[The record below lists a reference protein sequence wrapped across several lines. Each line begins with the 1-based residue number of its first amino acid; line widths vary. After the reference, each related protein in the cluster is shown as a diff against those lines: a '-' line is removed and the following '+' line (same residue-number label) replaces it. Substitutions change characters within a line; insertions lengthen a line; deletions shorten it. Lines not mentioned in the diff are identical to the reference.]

1 MSPLRSSQ
9 STRIPFQ
16 KSVNKIESHTTSIA
30 AQKQPSKRQDASST
44 FDSAEN
50 LVRWTTSHL
59 RRPKSRRAL
68 ARPMEVKGRSKNE
81 DVMPDEVGAQSSET
95 SLSSSVTSTHSMT
108 TDQSHTSIEEVT
120 DTSEPEFHDFPSR
133 EMTPPPFFYPVPQDM
148 VPQVAQTAGMASG
161 YATPS
166 ISLPANASTLTE
178 FRSLSRR
185 ASGVGHSPLRMT
197 MTGIPSLSG
206 TSMKLDDSSGV
217 SIPMASTSSSLQGL
231 EVPTAQEEVRSP
243 GSLTH
248 IHEEGLRPHRY
259 PNSLSVSTRF
269 DEHGSGDSIL
279 NDTVPPT
286 PTQIMS
292 RRSSMLGAPTLWM
305 TSTCDVVSGTATP
318 RLWRSQLN
326 SPTVLPSPTARWA
339 PYGPERSAVEESAGD
354 SLTTTPRRLD
364 FFAGAHKQGTTSA
377 AASANKAP
385 TALGLLGS
393 VPENKPPLWMRRNQ
407 DQGLLRLQVDPLGLS
422 KQIGASSLTDDMLLH
437 ANDILH
443 GVAMEQ
449 ERSMLK
455 QERGNKMLLH
465 AASRSSLSF
474 LEDMPREGEEE
485 LPPYQCTVHMEG
497 YLPCKMENRTA
508 DTGMARGWDSMYFVV
523 HGTALYMYKTN
534 VSLFYRPNLTPTH
547 AWNLDNSEGVL
558 VHKHPCNAEDVP
570 DDNHAAADELS
581 MSLEERV
588 KQGIELGRSFAS
600 YDASSDAPRVPS
612 QEERTRFADMLEKH
626 HFHTYSMDGAQC
638 GYAADYTKRPCV
650 IRIKVANNQFLIQT
664 RNNHHLVDWIEAL
677 QGSTNVSTD
686 LDCRRMPKFVTL
698 PRRRRHRRDTEAMVI
713 RDPADTPR
721 ARSSGGAQPS
731 TLSHHAEAA
740 AMRGSAI
747 AT

>member
-1 MSPLRSSQ
+1 MSVLRSSQ

-16 KSVNKIESHTTSIA
+16 KSVNKSENHTTSTA

-59 RRPKSRRAL
+59 RRPKSRSAL
-68 ARPMEVKGRSKNE
+68 ARPMEVKNRSRNE
-81 DVMPDEVGAQSSET
+81 DVVPEEANTQNSES

-120 DTSEPEFHDFPSR
+120 DTSESEFHDSPSR
-133 EMTPPPFFYPVPQDM
+133 EMSPPPFFYPVPQDM
-148 VPQVAQTAGMASG
+148 VPQVAQTAGIASG

-166 ISLPANASTLTE
+166 ISLPASASTLTE

-185 ASGVGHSPLRMT
+185 GSGVGHSPLRIS
-197 MTGIPSLSG
+197 GIAPSSG
-206 TSMKLDDSSGV
+206 APIKLDDSTGL
-217 SIPMASTSSSLQGL
+217 SIPMASTSSSHQGL
-231 EVPTAQEEVRSP
+231 EVPTVQEQERSP
-243 GSLTH
+243 GSLTR
-248 IHEEGLRPHRY
+248 IREEGPQPHDHSS
-259 PNSLSVSTRF
+259 SLSVSTRF

-292 RRSSMLGAPTLWM
+292 HRSSMLGAPTLWM

-326 SPTVLPSPTARWA
+326 SPTVLPSPTARRA
-339 PYGPERSAVEESAGD
+339 PYGPERSVVEESPGD

-364 FFAGAHKQGTTSA
+364 SFAGAHKQGTTLA
-377 AASANKAP
+377 AVSANKSP
-385 TALGLLGS
+385 NTLGLLGS
-393 VPENKPPLWMRRNQ
+393 MPDNKPPLWMRRNQ
-407 DQGLLRLQVDPLGLS
+407 GQGLLRLQVDSSGLS
-422 KQIGASSLTDDMLLH
+422 KQIGTSSLTHDMLLH
-437 ANDILH
+437 ANNILH

-449 ERSMLK
+449 ERSMMK
-455 QERGNKMLLH
+455 HERGNKLLLH
-465 AASRSSLSF
+465 DASRSSLSF
-474 LEDMPREGEEE
+474 AEDMPREGEEE

-534 VSLFYRPNLTPTH
+534 VSLFYRPNMTPTH
-547 AWNLDNSEGVL
+547 AWNLNNSEGVL
-558 VHKHPCNAEDVP
+558 VHKQPCNAEDVL
-570 DDNHAAADELS
+570 DDNHVAVDELS

-600 YDASSDAPRVPS
+600 YQAPSHAPRVPN
-612 QEERTRFADMLEKH
+612 QEERTRFVDMLEKH

-686 LDCRRMPKFVTL
+686 LDCRPMPKFVTL

-713 RDPADTPR
+713 RDPEDTSR
-721 ARSSGGAQPS
+721 ARSSAGTQPS
-731 TLSHHAEAA
+731 TLPHRAEPVT
-740 AMRGSAI
+740 MRTSAI

>member
-1 MSPLRSSQ
+1 MSVLRSSQ

-16 KSVNKIESHTTSIA
+16 KSVNKSENHTNSTA
-30 AQKQPSKRQDASST
+30 AKKQPSKRQDASST

-59 RRPKSRRAL
+59 RRPKSRSAL
-68 ARPMEVKGRSKNE
+68 ARPMEVKSRSRNE
-81 DVMPDEVGAQSSET
+81 DVVPEEANTQNSES

-120 DTSEPEFHDFPSR
+120 DTSESEFHDSPSR
-133 EMTPPPFFYPVPQDM
+133 EMSPPPFFYPVPQDM
-148 VPQVAQTAGMASG
+148 VPQVAQTAGIASG

-166 ISLPANASTLTE
+166 ISLPASASTLTE

-185 ASGVGHSPLRMT
+185 ASGVGHSPLRMS
-197 MTGIPSLSG
+197 GIAPSSG
-206 TSMKLDDSSGV
+206 APIKLDDSTGL
-217 SIPMASTSSSLQGL
+217 SIPMASTSSSHQGL
-231 EVPTAQEEVRSP
+231 EVPTVQEQERSP
-243 GSLTH
+243 GSLTR
-248 IHEEGLRPHRY
+248 IREEGPQPHDHSS
-259 PNSLSVSTRF
+259 SLSVSTRF
-269 DEHGSGDSIL
+269 DEHGSGDSNL

-292 RRSSMLGAPTLWM
+292 HRSSMLGAPTLWM

-326 SPTVLPSPTARWA
+326 SPTVLPSPTARRA
-339 PYGPERSAVEESAGD
+339 PYGPERSVVEESPGD

-364 FFAGAHKQGTTSA
+364 SFAGAHKQGTTLA
-377 AASANKAP
+377 AVSANKSP
-385 TALGLLGS
+385 NTLGLLGS
-393 VPENKPPLWMRRNQ
+393 MPDNKPPLWMRRNQ
-407 DQGLLRLQVDPLGLS
+407 GQGLLRLQVDPSELS
-422 KQIGASSLTDDMLLH
+422 KQIGTSSLTHDMLLH
-437 ANDILH
+437 ANNILH

-449 ERSMLK
+449 ERSMMK
-455 QERGNKMLLH
+455 HERGNKLLLH
-465 AASRSSLSF
+465 DASRSSLSF
-474 LEDMPREGEEE
+474 SEDMPREGEEE

-534 VSLFYRPNLTPTH
+534 VSLFYRPDMTPTH
-547 AWNLDNSEGVL
+547 AWNLNNSEGVL
-558 VHKHPCNAEDVP
+558 VHKQPCNAEDVL
-570 DDNHAAADELS
+570 DDNHVAVDELS

-600 YDASSDAPRVPS
+600 YQAPSHAPRVPN
-612 QEERTRFADMLEKH
+612 QEERTRFVDMLEKH

-686 LDCRRMPKFVTL
+686 LDCRPMPKFVTL

-713 RDPADTPR
+713 RDPEDTSR
-721 ARSSGGAQPS
+721 ARSSAGTQPS
-731 TLSHHAEAA
+731 TLPHRAEPVT
-740 AMRGSAI
+740 MRTSAI

>member
-1 MSPLRSSQ
+1 MSVLRSSQ

-16 KSVNKIESHTTSIA
+16 KSVNKSENHTTSTA

-59 RRPKSRRAL
+59 RRPKSRSAL
-68 ARPMEVKGRSKNE
+68 ARPMEVKNRSRNE
-81 DVMPDEVGAQSSET
+81 DVVPEEANTQNSES

-120 DTSEPEFHDFPSR
+120 DTSESEFHDSPSR
-133 EMTPPPFFYPVPQDM
+133 EMSPPPFFYPVPQDM
-148 VPQVAQTAGMASG
+148 VPQVAQTAGIASG

-166 ISLPANASTLTE
+166 ISLPASASTLTE
-178 FRSLSRR
+178 FLSLSRR
-185 ASGVGHSPLRMT
+185 GSGVGHSPLRMS
-197 MTGIPSLSG
+197 GIAPSSG
-206 TSMKLDDSSGV
+206 TPIKLDDSTGL

-231 EVPTAQEEVRSP
+231 EVPTVQGQERSP
-243 GSLTH
+243 GSLTR
-248 IHEEGLRPHRY
+248 IRDEGPQPHDHSS
-259 PNSLSVSTRF
+259 SLSVSTRF

-292 RRSSMLGAPTLWM
+292 QRSSMLGAPTLWM

-326 SPTVLPSPTARWA
+326 SPTVLPSPTARRA
-339 PYGPERSAVEESAGD
+339 PYGPERSVAEESPGD
-354 SLTTTPRRLD
+354 SLTSTPRRLD
-364 FFAGAHKQGTTSA
+364 SFAGAHKQGTTSVA
-377 AASANKAP
+377 VSANKAP
-385 TALGLLGS
+385 NTLGLLGS
-393 VPENKPPLWMRRNQ
+393 MPDNKPPLWMRRNQ
-407 DQGLLRLQVDPLGLS
+407 GQGLLRLQVEPSGLS
-422 KQIGASSLTDDMLLH
+422 KEIGTSSLTDDMLLH
-437 ANDILH
+437 ANNILH
-443 GVAMEQ
+443 GVAQEQ
-449 ERSMLK
+449 ERSMMK
-455 QERGNKMLLH
+455 HERGNKMLLH
-465 AASRSSLSF
+465 DASRSSLSF
-474 LEDMPREGEEE
+474 SEDMPKEGEEE

-534 VSLFYRPNLTPTH
+534 VSLFYRPNMTPTH
-547 AWNLDNSEGVL
+547 AWNLNNSEGVL
-558 VHKHPCNAEDVP
+558 VHKQPCNAEDVL
-570 DDNHAAADELS
+570 DDNHVAVDELS
-581 MSLEERV
+581 MSLEECV

-600 YDASSDAPRVPS
+600 YQAPSHAPRVPN
-612 QEERTRFADMLEKH
+612 QEERTRFVDMLEKH

-686 LDCRRMPKFVTL
+686 LDCRPMPKFVTL

-713 RDPADTPR
+713 RDPEDTSR
-721 ARSSGGAQPS
+721 ARSSAGTQPS
-731 TLSHHAEAA
+731 TLPHRAEPVT
-740 AMRGSAI
+740 MRTSAI

>member
-1 MSPLRSSQ
+1 MSVLRSSQ

-16 KSVNKIESHTTSIA
+16 KSVNKSENHTTSTA

-59 RRPKSRRAL
+59 RRPKSRSAL
-68 ARPMEVKGRSKNE
+68 ARPMEVKNRSRNE
-81 DVMPDEVGAQSSET
+81 DVVPEEANTQNSES

-120 DTSEPEFHDFPSR
+120 DTSESEFHDSPSR
-133 EMTPPPFFYPVPQDM
+133 EMSPPPFFYPVPQDM
-148 VPQVAQTAGMASG
+148 VPQVAQTAGIASG

-166 ISLPANASTLTE
+166 ISLPASASTLTE

-185 ASGVGHSPLRMT
+185 ASGVGHSPLRMS
-197 MTGIPSLSG
+197 GIAPSSG
-206 TSMKLDDSSGV
+206 TPIKLDDSTGL

-231 EVPTAQEEVRSP
+231 EVPTVQGQERSP
-243 GSLTH
+243 GSLTR
-248 IHEEGLRPHRY
+248 IREEGPQPHDY
-259 PNSLSVSTRF
+259 SSSLSVSTRF

-292 RRSSMLGAPTLWM
+292 QRSSMLGAPTLWM

-326 SPTVLPSPTARWA
+326 SPTVLPSPTARRA
-339 PYGPERSAVEESAGD
+339 PYGPERSVAEESPGD
-354 SLTTTPRRLD
+354 SLTSTPRRLD
-364 FFAGAHKQGTTSA
+364 SFAGAHKQGTTSVA
-377 AASANKAP
+377 VSANKSP
-385 TALGLLGS
+385 NTLGLLGS
-393 VPENKPPLWMRRNQ
+393 MPDNKPPLWMRRNQ
-407 DQGLLRLQVDPLGLS
+407 GQGLLRLQVDSSGLS
-422 KQIGASSLTDDMLLH
+422 KQIGTSSLTHDMLLH
-437 ANDILH
+437 ANNILH

-449 ERSMLK
+449 ERSMMK
-455 QERGNKMLLH
+455 HERGNKLLLH
-465 AASRSSLSF
+465 DASRSSLSF
-474 LEDMPREGEEE
+474 AEDMPREGEEE

-534 VSLFYRPNLTPTH
+534 VSLFYRPNMTPTH
-547 AWNLDNSEGVL
+547 AWNLNNSEGVL
-558 VHKHPCNAEDVP
+558 VHKQPCNAEDVL
-570 DDNHAAADELS
+570 DDNHVAVDELS

-600 YDASSDAPRVPS
+600 YQAPTHAPRVPN
-612 QEERTRFADMLEKH
+612 QEERTRFVDMLEKH

-686 LDCRRMPKFVTL
+686 LDCRPMPKFVTL

-713 RDPADTPR
+713 RDPEDTSR
-721 ARSSGGAQPS
+721 ARSSAGTQPS
-731 TLSHHAEAA
+731 TLPHRAEPVT
-740 AMRGSAI
+740 MRTSAI

>member
-1 MSPLRSSQ
+1 MSVLRSSQ

-16 KSVNKIESHTTSIA
+16 KSVNKSENHTTSTA

-59 RRPKSRRAL
+59 RRPKSRSAL
-68 ARPMEVKGRSKNE
+68 ARPMEVKNRSRNE
-81 DVMPDEVGAQSSET
+81 DVVPEEANTQNSES

-120 DTSEPEFHDFPSR
+120 DTSESEFHDSPSR
-133 EMTPPPFFYPVPQDM
+133 EMSPPPFFYPVPQDM
-148 VPQVAQTAGMASG
+148 VPQVAQTAGIASG

-166 ISLPANASTLTE
+166 ISLPASASTLTE

-185 ASGVGHSPLRMT
+185 ASGVGHSPLRMS
-197 MTGIPSLSG
+197 GIAPSSG
-206 TSMKLDDSSGV
+206 TPIKLDDSTGL

-231 EVPTAQEEVRSP
+231 EVPTVQGQERSP
-243 GSLTH
+243 GSLTR
-248 IHEEGLRPHRY
+248 IREEGPQPHDY
-259 PNSLSVSTRF
+259 SSSLSVSTRF

-292 RRSSMLGAPTLWM
+292 QRSSMLGAPTLWM

-326 SPTVLPSPTARWA
+326 SPTVLPSPTARRA
-339 PYGPERSAVEESAGD
+339 PYGPERSVAEESPGD
-354 SLTTTPRRLD
+354 SLTSTPRRLD
-364 FFAGAHKQGTTSA
+364 SFAGAHKQGTTSVA
-377 AASANKAP
+377 VSANKAP
-385 TALGLLGS
+385 NTLGLLGS
-393 VPENKPPLWMRRNQ
+393 MPDNKPPLWMRRNQ
-407 DQGLLRLQVDPLGLS
+407 GQGLLRLQVDSSGLS
-422 KQIGASSLTDDMLLH
+422 KQIGTSSLTHDMLLH
-437 ANDILH
+437 ANNILH

-449 ERSMLK
+449 ERSMMK
-455 QERGNKMLLH
+455 HERGNKLLLH
-465 AASRSSLSF
+465 DASRSSLSF
-474 LEDMPREGEEE
+474 AEDMPREGEEE

-508 DTGMARGWDSMYFVV
+508 DTGMARGWDFMYFVV

-534 VSLFYRPNLTPTH
+534 VSLFYRPNMTPTH
-547 AWNLDNSEGVL
+547 AWNLNNSEGVL
-558 VHKHPCNAEDVP
+558 VHKQPCNAEDVL
-570 DDNHAAADELS
+570 DDNHVAVDELS

-600 YDASSDAPRVPS
+600 YQAPSHAPRVPN
-612 QEERTRFADMLEKH
+612 QEERTRFVDMLEKH

-686 LDCRRMPKFVTL
+686 LDCRPMPKFVTL

-713 RDPADTPR
+713 RDPEDTSR
-721 ARSSGGAQPS
+721 ARSSAGTQPS
-731 TLSHHAEAA
+731 TLPHRAEPVT
-740 AMRGSAI
+740 MRTSAI

>member
-1 MSPLRSSQ
+1 MSALRLSQ

-16 KSVNKIESHTTSIA
+16 KSVNKSENHTTSTA

-59 RRPKSRRAL
+59 RRPKSRSAL
-68 ARPMEVKGRSKNE
+68 ARPMEVKSRSRNE
-81 DVMPDEVGAQSSET
+81 DVVPEEVSAQNSES

-120 DTSEPEFHDFPSR
+120 DTSESEFHDSPSR
-133 EMTPPPFFYPVPQDM
+133 EMSPPPFFYPVPQDM
-148 VPQVAQTAGMASG
+148 VPQVAQTAGIASG

-166 ISLPANASTLTE
+166 ISLPASASTLTE

-185 ASGVGHSPLRMT
+185 ASGVGHSPLRMS
-197 MTGIPSLSG
+197 GIAPSSG
-206 TSMKLDDSSGV
+206 TPIKLDDSTSL
-217 SIPMASTSSSLQGL
+217 SIPMASTSTSLQGL
-231 EVPTAQEEVRSP
+231 EVPTVQEQERSP
-243 GSLTH
+243 GSLTR
-248 IHEEGLRPHRY
+248 IREEGPQPHDY
-259 PNSLSVSTRF
+259 SSSLSVSTRF
-269 DEHGSGDSIL
+269 DEHGSGDSNL

-292 RRSSMLGAPTLWM
+292 HRSSMLGAPTLWM

-326 SPTVLPSPTARWA
+326 SPTVLPSPTARRA
-339 PYGPERSAVEESAGD
+339 PYGPERSVVEESPGD

-364 FFAGAHKQGTTSA
+364 SFAGAHKQGTTSA
-377 AASANKAP
+377 AVSANKAP
-385 TALGLLGS
+385 NTLGLLGS
-393 VPENKPPLWMRRNQ
+393 MPDNKPPLWMRRNQ
-407 DQGLLRLQVDPLGLS
+407 DQRLLRLQVDPSGLS
-422 KQIGASSLTDDMLLH
+422 KQIGTSSLTDDMLLH
-437 ANDILH
+437 ANNILH
-443 GVAMEQ
+443 GVALEQ
-449 ERSMLK
+449 ERSMMK
-455 QERGNKMLLH
+455 HERGNKLLLH
-465 AASRSSLSF
+465 DASRSSLSF
-474 LEDMPREGEEE
+474 AEDMPREGEEE

-534 VSLFYRPNLTPTH
+534 VSLFYRPNMTPTH
-547 AWNLDNSEGVL
+547 AWNLNNSEGVL
-558 VHKHPCNAEDVP
+558 VHKQPCNAEDVL
-570 DDNHAAADELS
+570 DDNHVAVDELS

-600 YDASSDAPRVPS
+600 YQAPSHAPRVPN
-612 QEERTRFADMLEKH
+612 QEERTRFVDMLEKH

-686 LDCRRMPKFVTL
+686 LDCRPMPKFVTL

-713 RDPADTPR
+713 RDPADTSR
-721 ARSSGGAQPS
+721 ARSSAGTQPS
-731 TLSHHAEAA
+731 TLPHRAEPVT
-740 AMRGSAI
+740 MRTSAI

>member
-1 MSPLRSSQ
+1 MSVLRSSQ

-16 KSVNKIESHTTSIA
+16 KSVNKSENHTNSTA
-30 AQKQPSKRQDASST
+30 AKKQPSKRQDASST

-59 RRPKSRRAL
+59 RRPKSRSAL
-68 ARPMEVKGRSKNE
+68 ARPMEVKNRSRNE
-81 DVMPDEVGAQSSET
+81 DVVLEEANTQNSES

-120 DTSEPEFHDFPSR
+120 DTSESEFHDSPSR
-133 EMTPPPFFYPVPQDM
+133 EMSPPPFFYPVPQDM
-148 VPQVAQTAGMASG
+148 VPQVAQTAGIASG

-166 ISLPANASTLTE
+166 ISLPASASTLTE

-185 ASGVGHSPLRMT
+185 ASGVGHSPLRMS
-197 MTGIPSLSG
+197 GIAPSSG
-206 TSMKLDDSSGV
+206 APIKLDDSTGL
-217 SIPMASTSSSLQGL
+217 SIPMASTSSSHQGL
-231 EVPTAQEEVRSP
+231 EVPTVQEQERSP
-243 GSLTH
+243 GSLTR
-248 IHEEGLRPHRY
+248 IREEGSQPHDY
-259 PNSLSVSTRF
+259 SSSLSVSTRF
-269 DEHGSGDSIL
+269 DEHGSGDSNL

-292 RRSSMLGAPTLWM
+292 HRSSMLGAPTLWM

-326 SPTVLPSPTARWA
+326 SPTVLPSPTARRA
-339 PYGPERSAVEESAGD
+339 PYGPERSVVEESPGD

-364 FFAGAHKQGTTSA
+364 SFAGAHKQGTTLA
-377 AASANKAP
+377 AVSANKSP
-385 TALGLLGS
+385 NTLGLLGS
-393 VPENKPPLWMRRNQ
+393 MPDNKPPLWMRRNQ
-407 DQGLLRLQVDPLGLS
+407 GQGLLRLQVDPSELS
-422 KQIGASSLTDDMLLH
+422 KQIGTSSLTHDMLLH
-437 ANDILH
+437 ANNILH

-449 ERSMLK
+449 ERSMMK
-455 QERGNKMLLH
+455 HERGNKLLLH
-465 AASRSSLSF
+465 DASRSSLSF
-474 LEDMPREGEEE
+474 SEDMPREGEEE

-534 VSLFYRPNLTPTH
+534 VSLFYRPDMTPTH
-547 AWNLDNSEGVL
+547 AWNLNNSEGVL
-558 VHKHPCNAEDVP
+558 VHKQPCNAEDVL
-570 DDNHAAADELS
+570 DDNHVAVDELS

-600 YDASSDAPRVPS
+600 YQAPSHAPRVPN
-612 QEERTRFADMLEKH
+612 QEERTRFVDMLEKH

-686 LDCRRMPKFVTL
+686 LDCRPMPKFVTL

-713 RDPADTPR
+713 RDPADTSR
-721 ARSSGGAQPS
+721 ARSSAGTQPS
-731 TLSHHAEAA
+731 TLPHRAEPVT
-740 AMRGSAI
+740 MRTSAI

>member
-1 MSPLRSSQ
+1 MSVLRSSQ

-16 KSVNKIESHTTSIA
+16 KSVNKSENHTTSTA

-59 RRPKSRRAL
+59 RRPKSRSAL
-68 ARPMEVKGRSKNE
+68 ARPMEVKSRSRNE
-81 DVMPDEVGAQSSET
+81 DVVPEEVSAQNSES

-120 DTSEPEFHDFPSR
+120 DTSESEFHDSPSR
-133 EMTPPPFFYPVPQDM
+133 EMSPPPFFYPVPQDM
-148 VPQVAQTAGMASG
+148 VPQVAQTAGIASG

-166 ISLPANASTLTE
+166 ISLPASASTLTE

-185 ASGVGHSPLRMT
+185 ASGVGHSPLRMS
-197 MTGIPSLSG
+197 GIAPSSG
-206 TSMKLDDSSGV
+206 TPIKLDDSTGL

-231 EVPTAQEEVRSP
+231 EVPTVQGQERSP
-243 GSLTH
+243 GSLTR
-248 IHEEGLRPHRY
+248 IREEGPQPHDY
-259 PNSLSVSTRF
+259 SSSLSVSTRF

-292 RRSSMLGAPTLWM
+292 QRSSMLGAPTLWM

-326 SPTVLPSPTARWA
+326 SPTVLPSPTARRA
-339 PYGPERSAVEESAGD
+339 PYGPERSVAEESPGD
-354 SLTTTPRRLD
+354 SLTSTPRRLD
-364 FFAGAHKQGTTSA
+364 SFAGAHKQGTTSVA
-377 AASANKAP
+377 VSANKAP
-385 TALGLLGS
+385 NTLGLLGS
-393 VPENKPPLWMRRNQ
+393 MPDNKPPLWMRRNQ
-407 DQGLLRLQVDPLGLS
+407 GQGLLRLQVDSSGLS
-422 KQIGASSLTDDMLLH
+422 KQIGTSSLTHDMLLH
-437 ANDILH
+437 ANNILH

-449 ERSMLK
+449 ERSMMK
-455 QERGNKMLLH
+455 HERGNKLLLH
-465 AASRSSLSF
+465 DASRSSLSF
-474 LEDMPREGEEE
+474 AEDMPREGEEE

-534 VSLFYRPNLTPTH
+534 VSLFYRPDMTPTH
-547 AWNLDNSEGVL
+547 AWNLNNSEGVL
-558 VHKHPCNAEDVP
+558 VHKQPCNAEDVL
-570 DDNHAAADELS
+570 DDNHVAVDELS

-600 YDASSDAPRVPS
+600 YQAPSHAPRVPN
-612 QEERTRFADMLEKH
+612 QEERTRFVDMLEKH

-686 LDCRRMPKFVTL
+686 LDCRPMPKFVTL

-713 RDPADTPR
+713 RDPEDTSR
-721 ARSSGGAQPS
+721 ARSSAGTQPS
-731 TLSHHAEAA
+731 TLPHRAEPVT
-740 AMRGSAI
+740 MRTSAI

>member
-1 MSPLRSSQ
+1 MSVLRSSQ

-16 KSVNKIESHTTSIA
+16 KSVNKSENHTNSTA
-30 AQKQPSKRQDASST
+30 AKKQPSKRQDASST

-59 RRPKSRRAL
+59 RRPKSRSAL
-68 ARPMEVKGRSKNE
+68 ARPMEVKNRSRNE
-81 DVMPDEVGAQSSET
+81 DVVLEEANTQNSES

-120 DTSEPEFHDFPSR
+120 DTSESEFHDSPSR
-133 EMTPPPFFYPVPQDM
+133 EMSPPPFFYPVPQDM
-148 VPQVAQTAGMASG
+148 VPQVAQTAGIASG

-166 ISLPANASTLTE
+166 ISLPASASTLTE

-185 ASGVGHSPLRMT
+185 ASGVGHSPLRMS
-197 MTGIPSLSG
+197 GIAPSSG
-206 TSMKLDDSSGV
+206 TPIKLDDSTSL
-217 SIPMASTSSSLQGL
+217 SIPMASTSTSLQGL
-231 EVPTAQEEVRSP
+231 EVPTVQEQERSP
-243 GSLTH
+243 GSLTR
-248 IHEEGLRPHRY
+248 IREEGPQPHDY
-259 PNSLSVSTRF
+259 SSSLSVSTRF
-269 DEHGSGDSIL
+269 DEHGSGDSNL

-292 RRSSMLGAPTLWM
+292 HRSSMLGAPTLWM

-326 SPTVLPSPTARWA
+326 SPTVLPSPTARRA
-339 PYGPERSAVEESAGD
+339 PYGPERSVVEESPGD

-364 FFAGAHKQGTTSA
+364 SFAGAHKQGTTSA
-377 AASANKAP
+377 AVSANKAP
-385 TALGLLGS
+385 NTLGLLGS
-393 VPENKPPLWMRRNQ
+393 MPDNKPPLWMRRNQ
-407 DQGLLRLQVDPLGLS
+407 GQGLLRLQVDPSGLS
-422 KQIGASSLTDDMLLH
+422 KQIGTSSLTDDMLLH
-437 ANDILH
+437 ANNILH
-443 GVAMEQ
+443 GVAQEQ
-449 ERSMLK
+449 ERSMMK
-455 QERGNKMLLH
+455 HERGNKMLLH
-465 AASRSSLSF
+465 DASRSSLSF
-474 LEDMPREGEEE
+474 SEDMPKEGEEE

-534 VSLFYRPNLTPTH
+534 VSLFYRPNMTPTH
-547 AWNLDNSEGVL
+547 AWNLNNSEGVL
-558 VHKHPCNAEDVP
+558 VHKQPCNAEDVL
-570 DDNHAAADELS
+570 DDNHVAVDELS

-600 YDASSDAPRVPS
+600 YQAPSHAPRVPN
-612 QEERTRFADMLEKH
+612 QEERTRFVDMLEKH

-686 LDCRRMPKFVTL
+686 LDCRPMPKFVTL

-713 RDPADTPR
+713 RDPADTSR
-721 ARSSGGAQPS
+721 ARSSAGTQPS
-731 TLSHHAEAA
+731 TLPHRAEPVT
-740 AMRGSAI
+740 MRTSAI

>member
-1 MSPLRSSQ
+1 MTSGFWNL

-16 KSVNKIESHTTSIA
+16 KLVNKSENHTTSTA
-30 AQKQPSKRQDASST
+30 AQKQSSERQDAFST

-59 RRPKSRRAL
+59 RRPKSRSAL
-68 ARPMEVKGRSKNE
+68 ARPMEVKSRSRNE
-81 DVMPDEVGAQSSET
+81 DVVPEEVSVQNSES

-120 DTSEPEFHDFPSR
+120 DTSESEFHDSPSR
-133 EMTPPPFFYPVPQDM
+133 EMSPPPFFYPVPQDM
-148 VPQVAQTAGMASG
+148 VPQVAQTAGIASG

-166 ISLPANASTLTE
+166 ISLPASASTLTE
-178 FRSLSRR
+178 FLSLSRR
-185 ASGVGHSPLRMT
+185 GSGVGHSPLRMS
-197 MTGIPSLSG
+197 GIAPSSG
-206 TSMKLDDSSGV
+206 TPIKLDDSTGL

-231 EVPTAQEEVRSP
+231 EVPTVQGQERSP
-243 GSLTH
+243 GSLTR
-248 IHEEGLRPHRY
+248 IREEGPQPHDY
-259 PNSLSVSTRF
+259 SSSLSVSTRF

-292 RRSSMLGAPTLWM
+292 QRSSMLGAPTLWM

-326 SPTVLPSPTARWA
+326 SPTVLPSPTARRA
-339 PYGPERSAVEESAGD
+339 PYGPERSVAEESPGD
-354 SLTTTPRRLD
+354 SLTSTPRRLD
-364 FFAGAHKQGTTSA
+364 SFAGAHKQGTTSVA
-377 AASANKAP
+377 VSANKAP
-385 TALGLLGS
+385 NTLGLLGS
-393 VPENKPPLWMRRNQ
+393 MPDNKPPLWMRRNQ
-407 DQGLLRLQVDPLGLS
+407 GQGLLRLQVDSSGLS
-422 KQIGASSLTDDMLLH
+422 KQIGTSSLTHDMLLH
-437 ANDILH
+437 ANNILH

-449 ERSMLK
+449 ERSMMK
-455 QERGNKMLLH
+455 HERGNKLLLH
-465 AASRSSLSF
+465 DASRSSLSF
-474 LEDMPREGEEE
+474 AEDMPKEGEEE

-534 VSLFYRPNLTPTH
+534 VSLLYRPNMTPTH
-547 AWNLDNSEGVL
+547 AWNLNNSEGVL
-558 VHKHPCNAEDVP
+558 VHKQPCNAEDVL
-570 DDNHAAADELS
+570 DDNHVAVDELS

-600 YDASSDAPRVPS
+600 YQAPSHAPRVPN
-612 QEERTRFADMLEKH
+612 QEERTRFVDMLEKH

-686 LDCRRMPKFVTL
+686 LDCRPMPKFVTL

-713 RDPADTPR
+713 RDPEDTSR
-721 ARSSGGAQPS
+721 ARSSAVTQPS
-731 TLSHHAEAA
+731 TLPHRAEPVT
-740 AMRGSAI
+740 MRTSAI

>member
-1 MSPLRSSQ
+1 MSVLRSSQ

-16 KSVNKIESHTTSIA
+16 KSVNKSENHTTSTA

-59 RRPKSRRAL
+59 RRPKSRSAL
-68 ARPMEVKGRSKNE
+68 ARPMEVKSRSRNE
-81 DVMPDEVGAQSSET
+81 DVVPEEVSVQNSES

-120 DTSEPEFHDFPSR
+120 DTSESEFHDSPSR
-133 EMTPPPFFYPVPQDM
+133 EMSPPPFFYPVPQDM
-148 VPQVAQTAGMASG
+148 VPQVAQTAGIASG

-166 ISLPANASTLTE
+166 ISLPASASTLTE
-178 FRSLSRR
+178 FLSLSRR
-185 ASGVGHSPLRMT
+185 GSGVGHSPLRMS
-197 MTGIPSLSG
+197 GIAPSSG
-206 TSMKLDDSSGV
+206 TPIKLDDSTGL

-231 EVPTAQEEVRSP
+231 EVPTVQGQERSP
-243 GSLTH
+243 GSLTR
-248 IHEEGLRPHRY
+248 IREEGPQPHDY
-259 PNSLSVSTRF
+259 SSSLSVSTRF

-292 RRSSMLGAPTLWM
+292 QRSSMLGAPTLWM

-326 SPTVLPSPTARWA
+326 SPTVLPSPTARRA
-339 PYGPERSAVEESAGD
+339 PYGPERSVAEESPGD
-354 SLTTTPRRLD
+354 SLTSTPRRLD
-364 FFAGAHKQGTTSA
+364 SFAGAHKQGTTSVA
-377 AASANKAP
+377 VSANKAP
-385 TALGLLGS
+385 NTLGLLGS
-393 VPENKPPLWMRRNQ
+393 MPDNKPPLWMRRNQ
-407 DQGLLRLQVDPLGLS
+407 GQGLLRLQVDSSGLS
-422 KQIGASSLTDDMLLH
+422 KQIGTSSLTHDMLLH
-437 ANDILH
+437 ANNILH

-449 ERSMLK
+449 ERSMMK
-455 QERGNKMLLH
+455 HERGNKLLLH
-465 AASRSSLSF
+465 DASRSSLSF
-474 LEDMPREGEEE
+474 AEDMPREGEEE

-534 VSLFYRPNLTPTH
+534 VSLFYRPNMTPTH
-547 AWNLDNSEGVL
+547 AWNLNNSEGVL
-558 VHKHPCNAEDVP
+558 VHKQPCNAEDVL
-570 DDNHAAADELS
+570 DDNHVAVDELS

-600 YDASSDAPRVPS
+600 YQAPSHAPRVPN
-612 QEERTRFADMLEKH
+612 QEERTRFVDMLEKH

-686 LDCRRMPKFVTL
+686 LDCRPMPKFVTL

-713 RDPADTPR
+713 RDPEDTSR
-721 ARSSGGAQPS
+721 ARSSAGTQPS
-731 TLSHHAEAA
+731 TLPHRAEPVT
-740 AMRGSAI
+740 MRTSAI

>member
-1 MSPLRSSQ
+1 MSVLRSSQ

-16 KSVNKIESHTTSIA
+16 KSVNKSENHTTSTA

-59 RRPKSRRAL
+59 RRPKSRSAL
-68 ARPMEVKGRSKNE
+68 ARPMEVKNRSRNE
-81 DVMPDEVGAQSSET
+81 DVVPEEANTQNSES

-120 DTSEPEFHDFPSR
+120 DTSESEFHDSPSR
-133 EMTPPPFFYPVPQDM
+133 EMSPPPFFYPVPQDM
-148 VPQVAQTAGMASG
+148 VPQVAQTAGIASG

-166 ISLPANASTLTE
+166 ISLPASASTLTE

-185 ASGVGHSPLRMT
+185 ASGVGHSPLRMS
-197 MTGIPSLSG
+197 GIAPSSG
-206 TSMKLDDSSGV
+206 TPIKLDDSTGL

-231 EVPTAQEEVRSP
+231 EVPTVQGQERSP
-243 GSLTH
+243 GSLTR
-248 IHEEGLRPHRY
+248 IREEGPQPHDY
-259 PNSLSVSTRF
+259 SSSLSVSTRF

-292 RRSSMLGAPTLWM
+292 QRSSMLGAPTLWM

-326 SPTVLPSPTARWA
+326 SPTVLPSPTARRA
-339 PYGPERSAVEESAGD
+339 PYGPERSVAEESPGD
-354 SLTTTPRRLD
+354 SLTSTPRRLD
-364 FFAGAHKQGTTSA
+364 SFAGAHKQGTTSVA
-377 AASANKAP
+377 VSANKSP
-385 TALGLLGS
+385 NTLGLLGS
-393 VPENKPPLWMRRNQ
+393 MPDNKPPLWMRRNQ
-407 DQGLLRLQVDPLGLS
+407 GQGLLRLQVDSSGLS
-422 KQIGASSLTDDMLLH
+422 KQIGTSSLTHDMLLH
-437 ANDILH
+437 ANNILH

-449 ERSMLK
+449 ERSMMK
-455 QERGNKMLLH
+455 HERGNKLLLH
-465 AASRSSLSF
+465 DASRSSLSF
-474 LEDMPREGEEE
+474 AEDMPREGEEE

-534 VSLFYRPNLTPTH
+534 VSLFYRPNMTPTH
-547 AWNLDNSEGVL
+547 AWNLNNSEGVL
-558 VHKHPCNAEDVP
+558 VHKQPCNAEDVL
-570 DDNHAAADELS
+570 DDNHVAVDELS

-600 YDASSDAPRVPS
+600 YQAPSHAPRVPN
-612 QEERTRFADMLEKH
+612 QEERTRFVDMLEKH

-686 LDCRRMPKFVTL
+686 LDCRPMPKFVTL

-713 RDPADTPR
+713 RDPEDTSR
-721 ARSSGGAQPS
+721 ARSSAGTQPS
-731 TLSHHAEAA
+731 TLPHRAEPVT
-740 AMRGSAI
+740 MRTSAI

>member
-1 MSPLRSSQ
+1 
-9 STRIPFQ
+9 
-16 KSVNKIESHTTSIA
+16 
-30 AQKQPSKRQDASST
+30 
-44 FDSAEN
+44 
-50 LVRWTTSHL
+50 
-59 RRPKSRRAL
+59 
-68 ARPMEVKGRSKNE
+68 
-81 DVMPDEVGAQSSET
+81 
-95 SLSSSVTSTHSMT
+95 
-108 TDQSHTSIEEVT
+108 
-120 DTSEPEFHDFPSR
+120 
-133 EMTPPPFFYPVPQDM
+133 M
-148 VPQVAQTAGMASG
+148 VPQVAQTAGIASG

-166 ISLPANASTLTE
+166 ISLPASASTLTE

-185 ASGVGHSPLRMT
+185 ASGVGHSPLRMS
-197 MTGIPSLSG
+197 GIAPSSG
-206 TSMKLDDSSGV
+206 APIKLDDSTGL
-217 SIPMASTSSSLQGL
+217 SIPMASTSSSHQGL
-231 EVPTAQEEVRSP
+231 EVPTVQEQERSP
-243 GSLTH
+243 GSLTR
-248 IHEEGLRPHRY
+248 IREEGPQPHDHSS
-259 PNSLSVSTRF
+259 SLSVSTRF

-292 RRSSMLGAPTLWM
+292 HRSSMLGAPTLWM

-326 SPTVLPSPTARWA
+326 SPTVLPSPTARRA
-339 PYGPERSAVEESAGD
+339 PYGPERSVVEESPGD

-364 FFAGAHKQGTTSA
+364 SFAGAHKQGTTLA
-377 AASANKAP
+377 AVSANKSP
-385 TALGLLGS
+385 NTLGLLGS
-393 VPENKPPLWMRRNQ
+393 MPDNKPPLWMRRNQ
-407 DQGLLRLQVDPLGLS
+407 GQGLLRLQVDPSELS
-422 KQIGASSLTDDMLLH
+422 KQIGTSSLTHDMLLH
-437 ANDILH
+437 ANNILH

-449 ERSMLK
+449 ERSMMK
-455 QERGNKMLLH
+455 HERGNKLLLH
-465 AASRSSLSF
+465 DASRSSLSF
-474 LEDMPREGEEE
+474 SEDMPREGEEE

-534 VSLFYRPNLTPTH
+534 VSLFYRPDMTPTH
-547 AWNLDNSEGVL
+547 AWNLNNSEGVL
-558 VHKHPCNAEDVP
+558 VHKQPCNAEDVL
-570 DDNHAAADELS
+570 DDNHVAVDELS

-600 YDASSDAPRVPS
+600 YQAPSHAPRVPN
-612 QEERTRFADMLEKH
+612 QEERTRFVDMLEKH

-686 LDCRRMPKFVTL
+686 LDCRPMPKFVTL

-713 RDPADTPR
+713 RDPEDTSR
-721 ARSSGGAQPS
+721 ARSSAGTQPS
-731 TLSHHAEAA
+731 TLPHRAEPVT
-740 AMRGSAI
+740 MRTSAI

>member
-1 MSPLRSSQ
+1 MSVLRSSQ

-16 KSVNKIESHTTSIA
+16 KSVNKSENHTTSTA

-59 RRPKSRRAL
+59 RRPKSRSAL
-68 ARPMEVKGRSKNE
+68 ARPMEVKSRSRNE
-81 DVMPDEVGAQSSET
+81 DVVLEEANTQNSES

-120 DTSEPEFHDFPSR
+120 DTSESEFHDSPSR
-133 EMTPPPFFYPVPQDM
+133 EMSPPPFFYPVPQDM
-148 VPQVAQTAGMASG
+148 VPQVAQTAGIASG

-166 ISLPANASTLTE
+166 ISLPASASTLTE
-178 FRSLSRR
+178 FLSLSRR
-185 ASGVGHSPLRMT
+185 GSGVGHSPLRMS
-197 MTGIPSLSG
+197 GIAPSSG
-206 TSMKLDDSSGV
+206 TPIKLDDSTGL

-231 EVPTAQEEVRSP
+231 EVPTVQGQERSP
-243 GSLTH
+243 GSLTR
-248 IHEEGLRPHRY
+248 IREEGPQPHDY
-259 PNSLSVSTRF
+259 SSSLSVSTRF

-292 RRSSMLGAPTLWM
+292 HRSSMLGAPTLWM

-326 SPTVLPSPTARWA
+326 SPTVLPSPTARRA
-339 PYGPERSAVEESAGD
+339 PYGPERSVAEESPGD
-354 SLTTTPRRLD
+354 SLTSTPRRLD
-364 FFAGAHKQGTTSA
+364 SFAGAHKQGTTSVA
-377 AASANKAP
+377 VSANKSP
-385 TALGLLGS
+385 NTLGLLGS
-393 VPENKPPLWMRRNQ
+393 MPDNKPPLWMRRNQ
-407 DQGLLRLQVDPLGLS
+407 GQGLLRLQVDSSGLS
-422 KQIGASSLTDDMLLH
+422 KQIGTSSLTHDMLLH
-437 ANDILH
+437 ANNILH

-449 ERSMLK
+449 ERSMMK
-455 QERGNKMLLH
+455 HERGNKLLLH
-465 AASRSSLSF
+465 DASRSSLSF
-474 LEDMPREGEEE
+474 AEDMPREGEEE

-534 VSLFYRPNLTPTH
+534 VSLFYRPNMTPTH
-547 AWNLDNSEGVL
+547 AWNLNNSEGVL
-558 VHKHPCNAEDVP
+558 VHKQPCNAEDVL
-570 DDNHAAADELS
+570 DDNHVAVDELS

-600 YDASSDAPRVPS
+600 YQAPSHAPRVPN
-612 QEERTRFADMLEKH
+612 QEERTRFVDMLEKH

-686 LDCRRMPKFVTL
+686 LDCRPMPKFVTL

-713 RDPADTPR
+713 RDPEDTSR
-721 ARSSGGAQPS
+721 ARSSAGTQPS
-731 TLSHHAEAA
+731 TLPHRAEPVT
-740 AMRGSAI
+740 MRTSAI

>member
-1 MSPLRSSQ
+1 MSVLRSSQ

-16 KSVNKIESHTTSIA
+16 KSVNKSENHTTSTA

-59 RRPKSRRAL
+59 RRPKSRSAL
-68 ARPMEVKGRSKNE
+68 ARPMEVKSRSRNE
-81 DVMPDEVGAQSSET
+81 DVVPEEANTQNSES

-120 DTSEPEFHDFPSR
+120 DTSESEFHDSPSR
-133 EMTPPPFFYPVPQDM
+133 EMSPPPFFYPVPQDM
-148 VPQVAQTAGMASG
+148 VPQVAQTAGIASG

-166 ISLPANASTLTE
+166 ISLPASASTLTE

-185 ASGVGHSPLRMT
+185 ASGVGHSPLRMS
-197 MTGIPSLSG
+197 GIAPSSG
-206 TSMKLDDSSGV
+206 TPIKLDDSTGL

-231 EVPTAQEEVRSP
+231 EVPTVQGQERSP
-243 GSLTH
+243 GSLTR
-248 IHEEGLRPHRY
+248 IREEGPQPHDY
-259 PNSLSVSTRF
+259 SSSLSVSTRF

-292 RRSSMLGAPTLWM
+292 HRSSMLGAPTLWM

-326 SPTVLPSPTARWA
+326 SPTVLPSPTARRA
-339 PYGPERSAVEESAGD
+339 PYGPERSVAEESPGD
-354 SLTTTPRRLD
+354 SLTSTPRRLD
-364 FFAGAHKQGTTSA
+364 SFAGAHKQGTTSVA
-377 AASANKAP
+377 VSANKSP
-385 TALGLLGS
+385 NTLGLLGS
-393 VPENKPPLWMRRNQ
+393 MPDNKPPLWMRRNQ
-407 DQGLLRLQVDPLGLS
+407 GQGLLRLQVDSSGLS
-422 KQIGASSLTDDMLLH
+422 KQIGTSSLTHDMLLH
-437 ANDILH
+437 ANNILH

-449 ERSMLK
+449 ERSMMK
-455 QERGNKMLLH
+455 HERGNKLLLH
-465 AASRSSLSF
+465 DASRSSLSF
-474 LEDMPREGEEE
+474 SEDMPREGEEE

-534 VSLFYRPNLTPTH
+534 VSLFYRPNMTPTH
-547 AWNLDNSEGVL
+547 AWNLNNSEGVL
-558 VHKHPCNAEDVP
+558 VHKQPCNAEDVL
-570 DDNHAAADELS
+570 DDNHVAVDELS

-600 YDASSDAPRVPS
+600 YQAPSHAPRVPN
-612 QEERTRFADMLEKH
+612 QEERTRFVDMLEKH

-686 LDCRRMPKFVTL
+686 LDCRPMPKFVTL

-713 RDPADTPR
+713 RDPEDTSR
-721 ARSSGGAQPS
+721 ARSSAGTQPS
-731 TLSHHAEAA
+731 TLPHRAEPVT
-740 AMRGSAI
+740 MRTSAI